1 MKNKKRVKGDMR
13 LYKQEEIDSM
23 QEILGKQHDNYYFTR
38 EELDFVSKIDLFDPY
53 MISVAK
59 EIWKQ
64 KDNPKMLKMYLAI
77 LEKEGVTMIVITNWW
92 GIFFSFVIPMILWG
106 IGLYYVGVEE
116 GRRKYARIN
125 RVQFRKNYNRNSY
138 VKRPN
143 STEYNRNR

>member
-1 MKNKKRVKGDMR
+1 MQKVEEKIEKSIKKNKIEVDDDYIKNAMKNKKRVKGDMR

-77 LEKEGVTMIVITNWW
+77 LEKEGVTND
-92 GIFFSFVIPMILWG
+92 S
-106 IGLYYVGVEE
+106 
-116 GRRKYARIN
+116 N
-125 RVQFRKNYNRNSY
+125 N
-138 VKRPN
+138 
-143 STEYNRNR
+143 